1 MNRRG
6 DLVGLRMVSLRWFHY
21 MELKDEKDCGKLV
34 KYFDGRLPIS
44 CLKIKDE
51 HLMRPSLAI

>member
-1 MNRRG
+1 
-6 DLVGLRMVSLRWFHY
+6 MVSLRWFHY